1 MKFWLTILDPTKQ
14 RKVKA
19 FILAT
24 VLLLTDKVDQSAWII
39 ALGIF
44 VGGNAYEK
52 IATIKGNKWY
62 NNSGRSNLPILLN
75 SSMLPSL
82 HWREFKEG
90 ETWENQKQNHKEKQ
104 HTLRNTV
111 LKQHCQREA
120 QGDVND
126 KDHTGYMESNIWKEV
141 KW

>member
-24 VLLLTDKVDQSAWII
+24 VLLLTDKVDQSVWII

-52 IATIKGNKWY
+52 IATIKGNK
-62 NNSGRSNLPILLN
+62 
-75 SSMLPSL
+75 
-82 HWREFKEG
+82 
-90 ETWENQKQNHKEKQ
+90 
-104 HTLRNTV
+104 
-111 LKQHCQREA
+111 
-120 QGDVND
+120 
-126 KDHTGYMESNIWKEV
+126 
-141 KW
+141 